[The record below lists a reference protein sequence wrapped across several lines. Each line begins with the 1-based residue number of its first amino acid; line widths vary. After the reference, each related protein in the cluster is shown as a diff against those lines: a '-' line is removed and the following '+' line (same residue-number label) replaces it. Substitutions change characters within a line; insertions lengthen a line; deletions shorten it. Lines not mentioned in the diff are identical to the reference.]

1 MKFKGRIFKVLDKRS
16 GVSQRTG
23 NEWVSQEFIFE
34 YFENPTD
41 RYSDRV
47 VLETMNAD
55 YIDKIKEGA
64 EVTINFGHNVR
75 EYQGRFYNSLRVF
88 SMEFAGDAPQ
98 QPAAAAPAN
107 VAPAPQPQAQGKD
120 DDDLPF

>member
-47 VLETMNAD
+47 VLDTMDAD

-75 EYQGRFYNSLRVF
+75 EYQGRFFNSLRVF

-98 QPAAAAPAN
+98 QPAAAAQAN
-107 VAPAPQPQAQGKD
+107 VAPSPQPQEQGKD
-120 DDDLPF
+120 GDNLPF

>member
-1 MKFKGRIFKVLDKRS
+1 MKFRGRIFKVLDKRS

-47 VLETMNAD
+47 VLDTMDAD
-55 YIDKIKEGA
+55 YIDKIEEGA

-75 EYQGRFYNSLRVF
+75 EYQGRFFNSLRVF

-107 VAPAPQPQAQGKD
+107 VAPSPQPQGKD
-120 DDDLPF
+120 GDNLPF

>member
-47 VLETMNAD
+47 VLDTMDAD

-64 EVTINFGHNVR
+64 EVIVNFGHNVR
-75 EYQGRFYNSLRVF
+75 EYQGRFFNSLRVF
-88 SMEFAGDAPQ
+88 NMEFAGDAPQ
-98 QPAAAAPAN
+98 QPAAAAQAN
-107 VAPAPQPQAQGKD
+107 VAPAPQIGRASCRERV
-120 DDDLPF
+120 

>member
-47 VLETMNAD
+47 VLDTMDAD

-64 EVTINFGHNVR
+64 EVTVNFGHNVR
-75 EYQGRFYNSLRVF
+75 EYQGRYFNSLRVF
-88 SMEFAGDAPQ
+88 NMEFAGDAPQ
-98 QPAAAAPAN
+98 QPVAAAPAN
-107 VAPAPQPQAQGKD
+107 VAPTPQPQAQGKD

>member
-47 VLETMNAD
+47 VLGTMDAD

-75 EYQGRFYNSLRVF
+75 EYQGRYFNSLRVF
-88 SMEFAGDAPQ
+88 NMEFAGDAPQ

-107 VAPAPQPQAQGKD
+107 VAPSPQPQAQGKD